1 VHLCQSTMPWPA
13 PVEYKL
19 LPRNLLVFFSAP
31 ADVPGSGKRPAE
43 PVRLLVVEDDFL
55 VATEIETALVEA
67 GFDVA
72 GTAVS
77 AEEAIALAVSE
88 HPTLVVM
95 DVRLAGKRDGIDAAI
110 ELFRDHGIRCIF
122 ATAHCDQESQRRASS
137 AVPLGWLQKPYT
149 MESLVE
155 LIQKSVG

>member
-1 VHLCQSTMPWPA
+1 MSPC
-13 PVEYKL
+13 
-19 LPRNLLVFFSAP
+19 NLLAFLWAP
-31 ADVPGSGKRPAE
+31 ADAPGTGPRPAE

-77 AEEAIALAVSE
+77 AEEAIALAIAE
-88 HPTLVVM
+88 RPALVLM
-95 DVRLAGKRDGIDAAI
+95 DVRLAGKRDGIDTAI
-110 ELFRDHGIRCIF
+110 ELFREHGIRCIF
-122 ATAHCDQESQRRASS
+122 ATAHCDQESQRRAS
-137 AVPLGWLQKPYT
+137 AAAPLGWLQKPYT

-155 LIQKSVG
+155 MVQKTLNDFRGTDHPR